1 MNWLQVNPHWLN
13 NTNVVNF
20 ARLSN
25 FLSFQNLLEEIIP
38 AQLFAAQAEIVVS
51 VRQISLTLHGLRR
64 VRPEQKC
71 DLNRIKQADK
81 PSLNS
86 LSASQVDVSDVKTA
100 AQIVIPQTIS
110 TEHTQ

>member
-1 MNWLQVNPHWLN
+1 M
-13 NTNVVNF
+13 
-20 ARLSN
+20 
-25 FLSFQNLLEEIIP
+25 
-38 AQLFAAQAEIVVS
+38 
-51 VRQISLTLHGLRR
+51 RQISVTLHGLKR

-86 LSASQVDVSDVKTA
+86 LSASQVDVSEVKTA

-110 TEHTQ
+110 TVHRKKQARNKAANTCKQM